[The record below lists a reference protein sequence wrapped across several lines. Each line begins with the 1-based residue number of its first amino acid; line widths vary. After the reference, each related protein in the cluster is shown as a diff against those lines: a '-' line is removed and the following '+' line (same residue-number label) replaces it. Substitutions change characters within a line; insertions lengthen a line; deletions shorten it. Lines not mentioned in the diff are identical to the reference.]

1 MVDSTDILA
10 GSAVLRGTASRPV
23 DAPAIIHRE
32 TLLSQ
37 LPSASGHQYVL
48 ICNDENRILGIVPT
62 REIDRRLKSP
72 NRFERSRW
80 EAMPI
85 GAMLTM
91 SIPETQIEGKQVDQ
105 WSGEDIH
112 CSVIRE
118 NGNLFGLS
126 VDGDLFLSWKRLESL
141 FTDALSDP
149 LTGLMNRLAYER
161 RLREEWNRSQ
171 RTANSVG
178 IVVVDLDN
186 FKSINDTYGHVVGDS
201 VLSHVGRQLE
211 LSMRSYDM
219 VARFGGDEFV
229 ALCLGCS
236 PGEIEIPIRRLL
248 DSLTEIALPAG
259 SDTVRVTASVGAAV
273 RHGAFDGSLPED
285 LFVAADQCLYES
297 KRSSSNSW
305 MIEFGNDQPSIPKP
319 LVQRQDDDPKR
330 STPAVSTS
338 TD

>member
-10 GSAVLRGTASRPV
+10 GSAVLRGTASDPI
-23 DAPAIIHRE
+23 DAPAIIHRD

-37 LPSASGHQYVL
+37 LQSTSNHQYVL
-48 ICNDENRILGIVPT
+48 ICNDDNRILGIVPT

-80 EAMPI
+80 ESMPI

-91 SIPETQIEGKQVDQ
+91 SIPESQDADHEINQ

-112 CSVIRE
+112 CSAIRE
-118 NGNLFGLS
+118 NGSLFGLS

-171 RTANSVG
+171 RSGNSIG

-186 FKSINDTYGHVVGDS
+186 FKAINDTYGHVVGDS

-248 DSLTEIALPAG
+248 DSLTNIALPAG
-259 SDTVRVTASVGAAV
+259 SDIVRVTASVGAAV
-273 RHGAFDGSLPED
+273 RHDAFDGHLPED

-305 MIEFGNDQPSIPKP
+305 MIEFGEDQSSNPKP
-319 LVQRQDDDPKR
+319 LVQRHDGDPKR
-330 STPAVSTS
+330 SALDVNVPTN
-338 TD
+338 

>member
-10 GSAVLRGTASRPV
+10 GSTVLRGTTSDPI

-37 LPSASGHQYVL
+37 LPSTSNHQYVL
-48 ICNDENRILGIVPT
+48 VCNDDNRILGIVPT

-80 EAMPI
+80 ESMPI

-91 SIPETQIEGKQVDQ
+91 SIPESQDTDNQLNQ
-105 WSGEDIH
+105 WSGEDIQ
-112 CSVIRE
+112 CSAIRE
-118 NGNLFGLS
+118 NGSLFGLS

-161 RLREEWNRSQ
+161 RLREEWNRSH
-171 RTANSVG
+171 RSGNSIG

-186 FKSINDTYGHVVGDS
+186 FKEINDTYGHVVGDN

-248 DSLTEIALPAG
+248 DSLTNIALPAG
-259 SDTVRVTASVGAAV
+259 NDIVRVTASVGAAV
-273 RHGAFDGSLPED
+273 RHDAFDGHLPED

-305 MIEFGNDQPSIPKP
+305 MIEFGEDQSSNPKP
-319 LVQRQDDDPKR
+319 LVQRLDSDPKR
-330 STPAVSTS
+330 LTSDVSSSTH
-338 TD
+338 

>member
-1 MVDSTDILA
+1 MVDSTHILTA
-10 GSAVLRGTASRPV
+10 PTVLSSTATRLV
-23 DAPAIIHRE
+23 DAPAIVHRE
-32 TLLSQ
+32 ILLSQ
-37 LPSASGHQYVL
+37 LPSIGEHQYVL
-48 ICNDENRILGIVPT
+48 VCNDNNQILGVVPA
-62 REIDRRLKSP
+62 REIDRRLKSK

-80 EAMPI
+80 ESMPI

-91 SIPETQIEGKQVDQ
+91 PIPESRDHGNNTAA
-105 WSGEDIH
+105 WSSEDVH
-112 CSVIRE
+112 CAAIRE

-171 RTANSVG
+171 RTCNSIG
-178 IVVVDLDN
+178 IVVVDLDD
-186 FKSINDTYGHVVGDS
+186 FKQINDTYGHVVGDS

-211 LSMRSYDM
+211 LSMRSYDV

-236 PGEIEIPIRRLL
+236 PQQIEIPIRRVLE
-248 DSLTEIALPAG
+248 SLTEISLPAG
-259 SDTVRVTASVGAAV
+259 KETVRVKASVGAAV
-273 RHGAFDGSLPED
+273 RHDAFDSSLPED

-305 MIEFGNDQPSIPKP
+305 MIEFGEGLSADPQP
-319 LVQRQDDDPKR
+319 LVQRQVADPKR
-330 STPAVSTS
+330 LASAVSS
-338 TD
+338 PRN

>member
-10 GSAVLRGTASRPV
+10 VQTVLRETAKHSADV
-23 DAPAIIHRE
+23 PAIIHRD

-37 LPSASGHQYVL
+37 LPFLGKHQYVL
-48 ICNDENRILGIVPT
+48 VRNDQDQILGIVAK
-62 REIDRRLKSP
+62 REIDRRLKSA

-85 GAMLTM
+85 GALLAM
-91 SIPETQIEGKQVDQ
+91 SIPESAEQHIERAQ
-105 WSGEDIH
+105 WSGEEIR
-112 CSVIRE
+112 CAAIRE
-118 NGNLFGLS
+118 NGKLFGLS

-161 RLREEWNRSQ
+161 RLHEEWNRSQ
-171 RTANSVG
+171 RTGNSIG
-178 IVVVDLDN
+178 IVVVDLDH
-186 FKSINDTYGHVVGDS
+186 FKVINDTYGHVVGDS

-211 LSMRSYDM
+211 LSMRSYDV

-236 PGEIEIPIRRLL
+236 PGQIEIPIRRLL

-259 SDTVRVTASVGAAV
+259 SETVDVKASVGAAV
-273 RHGAFDGSLPED
+273 RHDAFDSHLPED

-297 KRSSSNSW
+297 KRSTSNSW
-305 MIEFGNDQPSIPKP
+305 MIEFSKEQSSGPKP
-319 LVQRQDDDPKR
+319 IVQRQAGDPKR
-330 STPAVSTS
+330 LLKAVSTPS
-338 TD
+338 D